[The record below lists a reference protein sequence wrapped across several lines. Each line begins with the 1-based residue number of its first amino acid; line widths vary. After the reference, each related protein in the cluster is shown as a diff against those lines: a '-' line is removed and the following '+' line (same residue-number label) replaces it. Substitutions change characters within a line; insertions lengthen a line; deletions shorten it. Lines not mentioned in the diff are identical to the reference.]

1 MSFDTLPNGGYKCMV
16 KKQRH
21 KASITKLIMNTYL
34 YLSLVFAIQIC
45 KHFCKVPKI
54 NGKIDT
60 ADLFFVFLQHIPKAC
75 SNIDL

>member
-54 NGKIDT
+54 NGKIARPT
-60 ADLFFVFLQHIPKAC
+60 FFCIFAAYTKSL
-75 SNIDL
+75 

>member
-45 KHFCKVPKI
+45 KHFCKVPK
-54 NGKIDT
+54 NKWKKSHGRP
-60 ADLFFVFLQHIPKAC
+60 FFCIFATYTKSL
-75 SNIDL
+75 

>member
-45 KHFCKVPKI
+45 KHFCKVPK
-54 NGKIDT
+54 NK
-60 ADLFFVFLQHIPKAC
+60 
-75 SNIDL
+75 